1 MRGQQEG
8 GGTGAGAAGSRT
20 SVCPSGGTKLS
31 PNPPA
36 WYCKTLLPKISQ
48 PTSVSPTY
56 LGDVDKWLPVLLGWP
71 QTTYK
76 PQTTGLIHPFTT
88 CFLSQHASFS
98 PKTVLSC
105 PSGSTYRETLLHLP
119 EEDSKRSQNQEA
131 ATCLPA
137 ACPGFLTRA
146 ERPAS
151 GLEGGLSHLCSHDRP
166 TATGE

>member
-1 MRGQQEG
+1 MLLVSTLKTCACIAQ
-8 GGTGAGAAGSRT
+8 TLSKLPLWMHKALPK
-20 SVCPSGGTKLS
+20 PSSIVLQ
-31 PNPPA
+31 NPS
-36 WYCKTLLPKISQ
+36 PKISQ

-76 PQTTGLIHPFTT
+76 PQTTGLVRPFTT

-98 PKTVLSC
+98 PKTVLGC
-105 PSGSTYRETLLHLP
+105 LSGSTFRETLLHLP
-119 EEDSKRSQNQEA
+119 EEDSKRSQNQET

-151 GLEGGLSHLCSHDRP
+151 GLEGGLSHLYSHDRL